1 MSLHYD
7 ATSKLLIEIAPEGWV
22 TLLGQ
27 PRTSDQ
33 VELVDSDLS
42 TVSASADKVIRVN
55 DPTPWILH
63 LEFQTGSDSNLPRR
77 LLRYNALLQEVHELE
92 VASVVVLLRKEA
104 NSTRL
109 TGNKLSSTPVGP
121 DWNFGYRVIR
131 VWERSPDEFLQSS
144 LALAPLAPIANIKRD
159 ALPELIDKLRQRIEH
174 QQDLEVRGRLW
185 TATKVLMGL
194 KYDDALTEILLQ
206 GVMGMEDSV
215 TYQAMVRRATE
226 KGMREGLQAGR
237 QEGLLAGRQEGVVA
251 GLSAGRAI
259 EARSVIRRIGTRQLG
274 PIPVELSVKLEA
286 IADPDQ
292 LDSLIDR
299 VLVISSWKDLLS
311 DS

>member
-1 MSLHYD
+1 
-7 ATSKLLIEIAPEGWV
+7 
-22 TLLGQ
+22 
-27 PRTSDQ
+27 
-33 VELVDSDLS
+33 
-42 TVSASADKVIRVN
+42 
-55 DPTPWILH
+55 
-63 LEFQTGSDSNLPRR
+63 
-77 LLRYNALLQEVHELE
+77 
-92 VASVVVLLRKEA
+92 
-104 NSTRL
+104 
-109 TGNKLSSTPVGP
+109 
-121 DWNFGYRVIR
+121 
-131 VWERSPDEFLQSS
+131 
-144 LALAPLAPIANIKRD
+144 
-159 ALPELIDKLRQRIEH
+159 
-174 QQDLEVRGRLW
+174 
-185 TATKVLMGL
+185 MGL

>member
-1 MSLHYD
+1 
-7 ATSKLLIEIAPEGWV
+7 
-22 TLLGQ
+22 
-27 PRTSDQ
+27 
-33 VELVDSDLS
+33 
-42 TVSASADKVIRVN
+42 
-55 DPTPWILH
+55 
-63 LEFQTGSDSNLPRR
+63 
-77 LLRYNALLQEVHELE
+77 
-92 VASVVVLLRKEA
+92 
-104 NSTRL
+104 
-109 TGNKLSSTPVGP
+109 
-121 DWNFGYRVIR
+121 
-131 VWERSPDEFLQSS
+131 
-144 LALAPLAPIANIKRD
+144 
-159 ALPELIDKLRQRIEH
+159 
-174 QQDLEVRGRLW
+174 
-185 TATKVLMGL
+185 MGL

-215 TYQAMVRRATE
+215 TYQAMVRRAIE

-237 QEGLLAGRQEGVVA
+237 QEGV
-251 GLSAGRAI
+251 STGRAI